1 MKRTENNI
9 IIIIYKM
16 FLLGGTLLADK
27 TFKKILSIGYE
38 FETHDLAKLSLHK
51 NKRFLINSTLNPRV
65 LENKLQTK
73 SIKEVDENYFSV
85 KIPIGTTE
93 SKPKEESM
101 KEEPDQEM
109 TDEDKEFMEAFAEEH
124 ENEKE
129 QEMLAKLEKYEN
141 DSYLEYFREYRKTDN
156 KKSVRFEITND
167 MGNVDFNYMIEDE
180 CKTLTIPKN
189 DMYMFLTRH
198 GKEFEIKFSE
208 ELTKDCE
215 AFSGVEFIVTYYN
228 PKKEN
233 PHIVLDTF
241 TDACSRIIDHFGNVK
256 KTYGTLML
264 HDNTKNL
271 YTPLGVIEN
280 SRRMY
285 RKPGTN
291 VFYMDTYDSYD
302 TMKLKNLGD
311 VDFIPQMTFRCKAED
326 TIEIFKELLKGSDQF
341 KVGQS
346 ILEAQLIDYN
356 VLLLVESTVDELF
369 KKYNETNEKK
379 IDTSSTAAKNL
390 RAYIFLIFYKLYN
403 YIHNHEK
410 ITHKLIE
417 KDETE
422 EKEESKKPNID
433 SDNYLKDYLSFAS
446 RHRNYDLYLRIKE
459 ILNKQ
464 FGITEVMALLYQPE
478 VIKPMFVPTEEFE
491 DEFEEEFEE
500 EDDGEDLTEE
510 EKEQR
515 HIKIAEKTE
524 LYLEKL
530 EKKEEK
536 KKEKEVKLMDATTR
550 DLEKTDK
557 NYGNP
562 AVSFLSYFKYFE
574 QPTTKKTNDW
584 LVAAKLDS
592 YSTTFDLKNDEVLT
606 ENRFFRYEI
615 SLLLRNILN
624 KNFSKDSIKVSEM
637 HELVYELYKKANN
650 MVNLEKNPAKK
661 KLSKKC
667 ERGYYRNKDFKCQ
680 KQKTRKEKKI
690 GYTKATLKQI
700 VKRNRAKTEKVN
712 HPKPTTMVP
721 SKGSSHGT
729 ELIDDVE
736 KKSASQK
743 RNSTNGRVS
752 KSRPSTAAVPRSRN
766 LLQQLFGAK

>member
-1 MKRTENNI
+1 
-9 IIIIYKM
+9 M

-38 FETHDLAKLSLHK
+38 FETHDLAKLSLHQ

-65 LENKLQTK
+65 LESKLQTK
-73 SIKEVDENYFSV
+73 SIKEVDDNYFSV
-85 KIPIGTTE
+85 KIPIGTTA
-93 SKPKEESM
+93 SKPKEESA
-101 KEEPDQEM
+101 KEEPDQEI
-109 TDEDKEFMEAFAEEH
+109 TDEDKEFMDAFMEEY

-129 QEMLAKLEKYEN
+129 QEMLEKLEKYEN

-180 CKTLTIPKN
+180 CKSLTIPKN
-189 DMYMFLTRH
+189 DMYMFLTRY

-215 AFSGVEFIVTYYN
+215 SFSGVEFIVTYYN

-233 PHIVLDTF
+233 PHIILDTF
-241 TDACSRIIDHFGNVK
+241 TDACSRIIDHFGNLK
-256 KTYGTLML
+256 KTRGTLML
-264 HDNTKNL
+264 HDNTKKL

-280 SRRMY
+280 SRGLY
-285 RKPGTN
+285 HKTGTN
-291 VFYMDTYDSYD
+291 VFYMDTYDSYN
-302 TMKLKNLGD
+302 TVKLKKLED

-326 TIEIFKELLKGSDQF
+326 TIEIFKELIKGTDQF
-341 KVGQS
+341 KVGHS
-346 ILEAQLIDYN
+346 ILEAQLEDYN
-356 VLLLVESTVDELF
+356 VLILVESTVDELF

-379 IDTSSTAAKNL
+379 IDTSTTAAKNL

-410 ITHKLIE
+410 ITNKLIE
-417 KDETE
+417 KEETE
-422 EKEESKKPNID
+422 EKEDSKKPNID
-433 SDNYLKDYLSFAS
+433 NDSYLKDYLSFAS
-446 RHRNYDLYLRIKE
+446 RHRNHDLYLRIKE

-464 FGITEVMALLYQPE
+464 FGITEITEVTALLYQPE
-478 VIKPMFVPTEEFE
+478 VIKPMFVPAQEFE

-500 EDDGEDLTEE
+500 EDGEGEDLTEE
-510 EKEQR
+510 EKEEIQ
-515 HIKIAEKTE
+515 IKIAEKTA
-524 LYLEKL
+524 LYLEKQ
-530 EKKEEK
+530 EKKAEK
-536 KKEKEVKLMDATTR
+536 KREKEVKLMDAATR

-562 AVSFLSYFKYFE
+562 VISFLSYFKYFE
-574 QPTTKKTNDW
+574 QPTNKKINDW
-584 LVAAKLDS
+584 LVASKLDS

-615 SLLLRNILN
+615 SLLLRNTVSE
-624 KNFSKDSIKVSEM
+624 KFSKDSITVGQM
-637 HELVYELYKKANN
+637 HKLVYELYKKKNN
-650 MVNLEKNPAKK
+650 MVNLENNPAKK

-700 VKRNRAKTEKVN
+700 VKRNRSRTEKVKQ
-712 HPKPTTMVP
+712 PKAATVEQMVP
-721 SKGSSHGT
+721 SKRSSRGSET
-729 ELIDDVE
+729 IDDLE
-736 KKSASQK
+736 KKTASK
-743 RNSTNGRVS
+743 SSNSTKGSIS
-752 KSRPSTAAVPRSRN
+752 KSRPSRTAVPSSRN
-766 LLQQLFGAK
+766 LFQRLFEAK